1 MTYSTRILRQGDA
14 FDMPP
19 APTGSLGTTSDRFA
33 PCQKERTYHLAM
45 VIVSGLFW
53 AGLVLTMMAMMGPF
67 QALLSL
73 FQMALMAGIYW
84 GILSLLNQVFFVG
97 QLYGNAVQLG
107 EHQLP
112 EVYQLV
118 TRAAEQMGLKTPKV
132 FLLQHNV
139 LNAFTVKLL
148 RKDYVVLFSEILE
161 VAYQEGQDV
170 VEYVIGHEL
179 GHVKLKHTNVWRTL
193 FLLPGLLM
201 PFLSQ
206 AFHRAREISC
216 DKIGHT
222 LNPQGA
228 LRGVLLLG
236 AGKGLYNRLN
246 PEALI
251 NGQRQEYRAITRLI
265 EIFSLYPT
273 LVNRAA
279 YAQNGY
285 RDI

>member
-1 MTYSTRILRQGDA
+1 MTYSTRVLREGAA

-19 APTGSLGTTSDRFA
+19 SPGQSFGGTDERFN
-33 PCQKERTYHLAM
+33 PCQKERTYHLM
-45 VIVSGLFW
+45 VVLFSGLFW
-53 AGLVLTMMAMMGPF
+53 ASLVLIMIGTMGFSEALT
-67 QALLSL
+67 ALLRIGL
-73 FQMALMAGIYW
+73 IMGIYW
-84 GILSLLNQVFFVG
+84 GLLSLLNQVFFVG

-107 EHQLP
+107 ENQLP

-118 TRAAEQMGLKTPKV
+118 TRSAEQMGLKTPKV

-161 VAYQEGQDV
+161 VAYEQGQDV

-193 FLLPGLLM
+193 FLLPGMLV
-201 PFLSQ
+201 PFLGQ

-216 DKIGHT
+216 DKIGHA
-222 LNPQGA
+222 LSPQGA
-228 LRGVLLLG
+228 LRGVMLLG
-236 AGKGLYNRLN
+236 AGKHLYQRLN

-251 NGQRQEYRAITRLI
+251 NDQRQQYRLITRLV
-265 EIFSLYPT
+265 EIFSYYPT
-273 LVNRAA
+273 LANRAA
-279 YAQNGY
+279 YAHIGY